1 MTNREEVFFKV
12 NEMLEVIPAGKIKL
26 GLGILELFFDE
37 GKDVAYANCLK
48 ITNEKALKVLK
59 DKK

>member
-1 MTNREEVFFKV
+1 MTNREDVLNKV
-12 NEMLEVIPAGKIKL
+12 NEMLEIIPAGKIKL

-48 ITNEKALKVLK
+48 ITNKKALKVLNEER
-59 DKK
+59 